1 MKSRVCS
8 VGGLATVIILLASPA
23 RGDVINALV
32 DVNFQ
37 PYIGAWSG
45 NPLAPPLFNSYSYD
59 DVLAGL
65 QIVKARGFTSIK
77 T

>member
-1 MKSRVCS
+1 VKSRVCS

-45 NPLAPPLFNSYSYD
+45 NPLAPPLFNSYD
-59 DVLAGL
+59 DVLADL